1 VASRGR
7 SASQSDQ
14 LGFRGAVENPARGRF
29 GIVLA
34 RQDGFE
40 AFHDK
45 LPSRSLDRRDAGVQR
60 LGDPAVAPSLAGLRH
75 VRFQKDASFGQQMRG
90 ALAPADKVVEPGALL
105 FAQLDYVLLDA
116 NLWPGYESSP
126 SRNRQGIDS
135 DNPVK
140 LNDVSH

>member
-1 VASRGR
+1 
-7 SASQSDQ
+7 
-14 LGFRGAVENPARGRF
+14 
-29 GIVLA
+29 
-34 RQDGFE
+34 
-40 AFHDK
+40 
-45 LPSRSLDRRDAGVQR
+45 
-60 LGDPAVAPSLAGLRH
+60 
-75 VRFQKDASFGQQMRG
+75 MRG
-90 ALAPADKVVEPGALL
+90 ALAPADKVVEPGAPL